1 MISKVGFFIPI
12 LKLSSQVLE
21 SQVVDIKNYQRFLK
35 SEARNER
42 FDNFSRGGDSGGKV
56 LAHRLGVVAIYR
68 GMLQDP
74 GSGPVFNTKYTIQ
87 LTNQKKFY
95 V

>member
-12 LKLSSQVLE
+12 LKLSSQVLG

-42 FDNFSRGGDSGGKV
+42 FNDFSRGGDSGGKV
-56 LAHRLGVVAIYR
+56 LAYPQGYAA
-68 GMLQDP
+68 
-74 GSGPVFNTKYTIQ
+74 GSWFRATKYTIQ
-87 LTNQKKFY
+87 LTN
-95 V
+95 